1 MPHITPSFEET
12 RTRILRDIR
21 NLLPTADIDKDS
33 DYYVRASSV
42 ASVVTG
48 VYQHQGWIVR
58 QIFPD
63 TADTEFLEMHCR
75 LRDIS
80 RKAATTATGSITA
93 TGNVG
98 APAAAGLVITVGSLS
113 YTTTAAGT
121 VGANG
126 SVVIPAIASASG
138 AAGNTTAAAVGT
150 FASAPF
156 GFDSTVTISVMAGG
170 TDRETDAEMLSRL
183 LELIRRPPA
192 GGNKY
197 DYKRWALSVTGV
209 TSAYV
214 YPLRRG
220 MGTVDVVITSAD
232 GLPSADIISA
242 VQAYIDDVRPVTAKN
257 TIVLGPTIKTIDI
270 TVGVLLNGVSL
281 ADATAA
287 IITALTDY
295 IKTLAPGDPFIRSQA
310 EMMISQ
316 VAGVIDRNIT
326 LPAGNVYPVTNEN
339 KVEWIRA
346 GNITVVPL

>member
-1 MPHITPSFEET
+1 MPHITPVFEET

-21 NLLPTADIDKDS
+21 NLLPDADTSTDS

-42 ASVVTG
+42 ASVITG

-80 RKAATTATGSITA
+80 RKAATTATGTITA
-93 TGNVG
+93 TGNVN
-98 APAAAGLVITVGSLS
+98 APATAGLVITVGSLS
-113 YTTTAAGT
+113 YTTTADGK
-121 VGANG
+121 VGADG
-126 SVVIPAIASASG
+126 SVVLPVMASTRG
-138 AAGNTTAAAVGT
+138 AAGNTTVTAVGT

-156 GFDSTVTISVMAGG
+156 GFDSTVTVSVMAGG
-170 TDRETDAEMLSRL
+170 TDRETDAEMLARL

-197 DYKRWALSVTGV
+197 DYKRWAQSVTGV

-220 MGTVDVVITSAD
+220 LGTVDVVITSAD

-257 TIVLGPTIKTIDI
+257 TMVLGPTIKTIDV
-270 TVGVLLNGVSL
+270 TVGVLLNGISL

-310 EMMISQ
+310 EMIISQ
-316 VAGVIDRNIT
+316 VSGVVDRNIT
-326 LPAGNVYPVTNEN
+326 LPAVNVYPVTDEN
-339 KVEWIRA
+339 KIEWIRA
-346 GNITVVPL
+346 GNIKVVAL

>member
-1 MPHITPSFEET
+1 MPHITPTFEET

-21 NLLPTADIDKDS
+21 NLLPDADIGKDS

-42 ASVVTG
+42 ASVATG

-58 QIFPD
+58 QIFPY

-80 RKAATTATGSITA
+80 RKAAATATGTITA

-98 APAAAGLVITVGSLS
+98 APATAGLVITVGSLS
-113 YTTTAAGT
+113 YTTTAAGK
-121 VGANG
+121 VGADG
-126 SVVIPAIASASG
+126 TVVIPAVASTSG
-138 AAGNTTAAAVGT
+138 AAGNTTATVVGT
-150 FASAPF
+150 FACAPF
-156 GFDSTVTISVMAGG
+156 GFDSTVTVSVMAGG
-170 TDRETDAEMLSRL
+170 TDRETDAEILARL

-220 MGTVDVVITSAD
+220 LGTVDVVITSAD
-232 GLPSADIISA
+232 GLPSADIISP

-257 TIVLGPTIKTIDI
+257 TMVIGPTIKNIDI
-270 TVGVLLNGVSL
+270 TVGVLLNGISL

-287 IITALTDY
+287 IITALTDH
-295 IKTLAPGDPFIRSQA
+295 IKTLAPGDPFILSQA
-310 EMMISQ
+310 EMIISQ
-316 VAGVIDRNIT
+316 VSGVVDCNIT

-339 KVEWIRA
+339 KIEWIRA
-346 GNITVVPL
+346 GNIRVVLL